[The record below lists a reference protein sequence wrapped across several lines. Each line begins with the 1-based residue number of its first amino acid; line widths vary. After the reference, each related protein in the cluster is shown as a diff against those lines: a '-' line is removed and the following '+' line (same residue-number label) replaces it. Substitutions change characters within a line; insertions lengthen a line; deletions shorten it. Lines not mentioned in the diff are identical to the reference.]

1 MSRRASRIASVFA
14 GLCAASLA
22 GCAGPQSVF
31 SPASDQAQWLHG
43 LFGLMLWV
51 CGIAYLLVLAF
62 LAVALWRA
70 RGALAETPITEP
82 QDGRL
87 QWGLK
92 AWAALIV
99 AGLLTLAVASFL
111 VDRALAGAE
120 PRGDPTVRVTGQQ
133 WWWRIEV
140 KDPASGRWVESAN
153 ELHLPLNQPTPVE
166 VVSAD
171 VIHSFWIPNLSGKI
185 DMVPGRVNRLTIT
198 PRQLGWV
205 RGQCA
210 EFCGLQHAQMALDV
224 KVDSPADYA
233 AWVARQAAP
242 AAAPKDPVAARGLA
256 LVQDGTC
263 GQCHALRGTAA
274 AARAAP
280 DLTHIAGRRFLAA
293 GAAPLTRGSLQGW
306 IAQPQALKPGAEMP
320 ATGLSPRDAEA
331 VAHYL
336 EGLT

>member
-1 MSRRASRIASVFA
+1 MTARISTAAMVFSLVGAA
-14 GLCAASLA
+14 GLA

-43 LFGLMLWV
+43 LFSLMLWV
-51 CGIAYLLVLAF
+51 CGVAYLLVLAF
-62 LAVALWRA
+62 LAAALWRA
-70 RGALAETPITEP
+70 RGALAAEPITAP
-82 QDGRL
+82 QDGGL
-87 QWGLK
+87 QLGLK

-99 AGLLTLAVASFL
+99 AGLLTLAIASFL

-120 PRGDPTVRVTGQQ
+120 PRGEPTVRVTGQQ

-140 KDPASGRWVESAN
+140 KDPASGHWVETAN
-153 ELHLPLNQPTPVE
+153 ELHLPLNQPTLVE

-224 KVDSPADYA
+224 KVDAPADYA

-242 AAAPKDPVAARGLA
+242 AAAPKDAVAARGQA
-256 LVQDGTC
+256 LVEGGTC
-263 GQCHALRGTAA
+263 GQCHALRGTSAV
-274 AARAAP
+274 ARAAP
-280 DLTHIAGRRFLAA
+280 DLTHVGGRRYLAA

-320 ATGLSPRDAEA
+320 ATGLSPPDADA
-331 VAHYL
+331 IAHYL
-336 EGLT
+336 AGLT